1 MPRTEPPASTGAAI
15 TVSVVIPALNEEEE
29 IEQTLASVGEGV

>member
-1 MPRTEPPASTGAAI
+1 MQPTRDKAGNG

-29 IEQTLASVGEGV
+29 IGECLESLRQ